1 MCTVSALQFFME
13 STKPTEFNSK
23 KILEVGS
30 RYVNGSIRPLIENF
44 SSPAK
49 YIGVDISP
57 GKMVDEILPAE
68 KVLEH
73 FGAESFD
80 VIISTEL
87 LEHVMDWRVVIN
99 GLKATLKRGG
109 CLYLTTRSFGLGYH
123 GYPFDFWRFEIKD
136 MEQIFSDFEIMTLQ
150 KDSECPGVF
159 IKAKKPDKFAA
170 ADLSGIALFSMVLGK
185 RTKEIVSISSMP
197 LGRKFSIKLAGIARR
212 MARNIHLI

>member
-1 MCTVSALQFFME
+1 ME

-109 CLYLTTRSFGLGYH
+109 CLYLTTRSLGLGYH